1 MDDFIGKAEVLMEAL
16 PYFQRFYG
24 KTFVIKYGGHAMENE
39 ELKASFAQDIVLLK
53 YVGINPVVVHGG
65 GPQIDAALDKMGVK
79 SRYVRGMRVTDQ
91 ETLDIVEMVLVGKVN
106 KEIVNMI
113 NQHGGMAVG
122 LSGKDGRLILAKK
135 MNVTLASANGE
146 SPEIIDIGMVGEIIG
161 INPLI
166 IDSLDAN
173 KFIPVI
179 APVGVG
185 KNGETYN
192 INADLVA
199 GEVAE
204 ALHAEKLLLMTDV
217 EGVKDKKGELLEHAH
232 GEASAQ
238 DDSGRRGRLGND
250 SQSRMLYQCAQRRR
264 GENSHHRRPGEACRA
279 AGNLYQ
285 RRSGDR
291 GGAQMKNKD
300 VAAITDKFVAKTYAR
315 TPHGAGQRP
324 GRQGVGRRRQ
334 GVSRLSRRH
343 RGQ

>member
-1 MDDFIGKAEVLMEAL
+1 MENFIGKAEVLMEAL

-24 KTFVIKYGGHAMENE
+24 KTFVIKYGGNAMENE

-65 GPQIDAALDKMGVK
+65 GPQIDSVLEKMGIT

-106 KEIVNMI
+106 KEIVNLI

-122 LSGKDGRLILAKK
+122 LSGKDGGLILAKK
-135 MNVTLASANGE
+135 MNVTVASENGE

-166 IDSLDAN
+166 IESLDQN

-185 KNGETYN
+185 KDGETYN

-204 ALHAEKLLLMTDV
+204 ALHAEKLILMTDI
-217 EGVKDKKGELLEHAH
+217 EGVKDKKGTLLSTLKESQARRMIQDGVVGSGMIPKVECCINALKGGVEKTHILDGRVKHAVLLEIFTK
-232 GEASAQ
+232 E
-238 DDSGRRGRLGND
+238 
-250 SQSRMLYQCAQRRR
+250 
-264 GENSHHRRPGEACRA
+264 
-279 AGNLYQ
+279 
-285 RRSGDR
+285 
-291 GGAQMKNKD
+291 
-300 VAAITDKFVAKTYAR
+300 
-315 TPHGAGQRP
+315 
-324 GRQGVGRRRQ
+324 GVGTEVVRK
-334 GVSRLSRRH
+334 
-343 RGQ
+343 